1 MVDFTNWA
9 GMALNITI
17 MVISIMIIG
26 GVCIFAL
33 YMYLNW
39 KRYQQYVCIIFEK
52 DGFGQITETSDKA
65 GVFVDKKT
73 KNKRLYLKKN
83 KVGLDPDTIPFV
95 PSVKGRKVIYLLKT
109 GLKNFH
115 YIKMNISPPRM
126 TLSVGEEDVNWAL
139 NSYERGKKMFSQGM
153 LLQFMPYIAVAFVSI
168 IILVIFI
175 YFFKNFDTLVKVAE
189 GLQAAAE
196 AYARAQT
203 GTTVITGG

>member
-1 MVDFTNWA
+1 MVDLTNA
-9 GMALNITI
+9 GGIALNITI
-17 MVISIMIIG
+17 IVISIMIIG
-26 GVCIFAL
+26 GV
-33 YMYLNW
+33 MVTGVWTYLRW
-39 KRYQQYVCIIFEK
+39 KRYRQYTCIIFEK
-52 DGFGQITETSDKA
+52 DGLGQIIESTDNA
-65 GVFVDKKT
+65 GIFVDNKT
-73 KNKRLYLKKN
+73 KNKRLFLQKN
-83 KVGLDPDTIPFV
+83 KVGLDPDRIPFV
-95 PSVKGRKVIYLLKT
+95 PSGKGKRVIYLLKT

-115 YIKMNISPPRM
+115 YIRMNINPPSI

-175 YFFKNFDTLVKVAE
+175 YFFKNFDTLVKVAD
-189 GLQAAAE
+189 GLNAAAE